1 MRLDQHTRIIDSAV
15 ARDLLRIQHRAYAV
29 EAALIGD
36 DRIPALHETVADLTA
51 ANLRWWVAVDDAPG
65 GPDEGRILG
74 AIGFTVGAIVDID
87 RLVVDPGAFRRG
99 IGRTL
104 VDSVVSAAGGRPVD
118 VATGAAN
125 VPARRLY
132 ESIGFRLVDEIE
144 PVPGLRVSRY
154 SYSAPPRSTMAATGP
169 PPSGP

>member
-1 MRLDQHTRIIDSAV
+1 M
-15 ARDLLRIQHRAYAV
+15 QHRAYAV

-36 DRIPALHETVADLTA
+36 DRIPALHETVPDLIA
-51 ANLRWWVAVDDAPG
+51 ANLQWWVAVDDAPG
-65 GPDEGRILG
+65 GPGQTSAGPGEGVILG
-74 AIGFTVGAIVDID
+74 AIGFTAAAIVDID
-87 RLVVDPGAFRRG
+87 RLIVDPAAFRRG
-99 IGRTL
+99 IGRAL
-104 VDSVVSAAGGRPVD
+104 VDSVVSGAGGRPVE
-118 VATGAAN
+118 VSTGAAN

-154 SYSAPPRSTMAATGP
+154 RYPTPPRSTMAATGP